1 MRSVFGREALFSVG
15 ALLIS
20 AIVVQTIYATVIR
33 PHAAA
38 ILALPVPQEADQEGK
53 PATSRA
59 APTRNLRS
67 VFVILKDYEQET
79 SLILAFWALALIGHQ
94 AQAVNRNRRLLSRE
108 YVAVGEG
115 HVVLPDD
122 ARAYARPL
130 ESLPPEE
137 QDMLLPRA
145 LMVALNRFGATRSVQ
160 DSAEAVRAECE
171 NELDRLDA
179 QLSMVRFTAWAIP
192 AVGFV
197 GTVRGIGRALQDAQ
211 GALHGDI
218 SGVTLGLGVT
228 FNATLTA
235 LVACILV
242 MFFLHQLQQAQDR
255 LVLDARMYIDR
266 RLIRHMRVH

>member
-1 MRSVFGREALFSVG
+1 MKALYSVV

-20 AIVVQTIYATVIR
+20 ALVIQTLYATVIR
-33 PHAAA
+33 PRAEA
-38 ILALPVPQEADQEGK
+38 ILALPAPKEGA
-53 PATSRA
+53 PPGTG
-59 APTRNLRS
+59 PTRNLRS
-67 VFVILKDYEQET
+67 PFVILKDYEQET
-79 SLILAFWALALIGHQ
+79 ALILACWALALIGHQ
-94 AQAVNRNRRLLSRE
+94 AHAVTLNRRLLSKQ
-108 YVAVGEG
+108 YVDVGDG

-130 ESLPPEE
+130 ESLPSEE

-171 NELDRLDA
+171 NEVDRLDA

-235 LVACILV
+235 LVAAILV

-266 RLIRHMRVH
+266 KLIRHMRVH